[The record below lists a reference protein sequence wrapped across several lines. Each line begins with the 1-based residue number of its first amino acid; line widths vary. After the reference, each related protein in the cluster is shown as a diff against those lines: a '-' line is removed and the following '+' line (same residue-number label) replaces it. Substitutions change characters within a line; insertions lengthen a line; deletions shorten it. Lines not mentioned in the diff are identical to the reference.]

1 MQRTLRIAVPA
12 LALALLSACATQ
24 RQQTSNAPVYS
35 PGRTA
40 GNSSGAAVAY
50 GTVRSIESIGSSAN
64 ETPHGGG
71 AVVGGIVGAIV
82 GRQFADSNHG
92 KNLGT
97 VAGAVGGAL
106 IGNEI
111 QKNARRDQQGVRVNV
126 QLEQGG
132 LRSFDFQSI
141 GELRVGDR
149 VRIDG
154 SQLYRL

>member
-1 MQRTLRIAVPA
+1 MQRSLHITVPA
-12 LALALLSACATQ
+12 LLLALLSACATP
-24 RQQTSNAPVYS
+24 RQQTSNAPIYS
-35 PGRTA
+35 PSRTA
-40 GNSSGAAVAY
+40 PTQSNSSAY
-50 GTVRSIESIGSSAN
+50 GTVRSIESNASAN
-64 ETPHGGG
+64 ETPQGGG

-92 KNLGT
+92 KNVGT

-132 LRSFDFQSI
+132 IRSFDFQSI
-141 GELRVGDR
+141 GDLRVGDR

-154 SQLYRL
+154 NQLYRL